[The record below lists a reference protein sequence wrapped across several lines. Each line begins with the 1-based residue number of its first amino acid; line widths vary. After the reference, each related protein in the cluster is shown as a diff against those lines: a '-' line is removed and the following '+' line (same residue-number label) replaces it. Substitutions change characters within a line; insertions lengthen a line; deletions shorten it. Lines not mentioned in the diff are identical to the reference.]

1 MLVAAKIERSEPLYQ
16 YDIPC
21 VKIEAHIFHE
31 LTLGKPYYL
40 KEWMVSDR

>member
-21 VKIEAHIFHE
+21 VKIEAHIF
-31 LTLGKPYYL
+31 
-40 KEWMVSDR
+40 MN